1 MKKSSYL
8 SRTFHNGKQHFI
20 NTMALARRL
29 GAPASRRRVPQFE
42 TRQTRRR
49 DAGAPRITPQS
60 FIYVTFVG
68 VVSIAFLAVSA
79 FAQENTVDITK
90 MTGPGRE
97 RPILVSVSGF
107 TGEAAQ
113 VLQFDLY
120 VQGFAFTNAEAA
132 QYALTGSNN
141 GNLQGRA
148 TDNITKSVK
157 VAKAYSGASIRRQAH
172 AFVDDFVQALSRK
185 PIAQTKIAFKG
196 QNGSNGEIFISD
208 FDGFN
213 AQQVTKDNSI
223 VAAPSMV
230 PGHLAMYYTSYKL
243 NHPDIF
249 YQNLSTGARRIF
261 ARYGGS
267 NMSPAV
273 SPDGSK
279 VAMILSK
286 DGWTDLYVCNADG
299 SDLRRLT
306 KSPQDESSPCWSPDG
321 EWICY
326 ASKDRERR
334 SLSKIHVSGGLPQRI
349 PTTLV
354 GNPTEPDWSPDGKW
368 IAFTSQARDFAI
380 CVVPASGGDATVLA
394 AGEDPSWAPNSRTLV
409 FARRHSGQY
418 VLSLL
423 DAPTKQVKD
432 VSRTS
437 GSSSQSQPSWAR

>member
-1 MKKSSYL
+1 MNNLSYL
-8 SRTFHNGKQHFI
+8 TTTFQTCARQLI
-20 NTMALARRL
+20 NSAPFARCL
-29 GAPASRRRVPQFE
+29 GAPASRRRVPE
-42 TRQTRRR
+42 SEAHTRRR
-49 DAGAPRITPQS
+49 DAGAPRTR
-60 FIYVTFVG
+60 FVCLWL
-68 VVSIAFLAVSA
+68 SALLASSA
-79 FAQENTVDITK
+79 FSQDNTISIEK
-90 MTGPGRE
+90 ESGPGRE
-97 RPILVSVSGF
+97 RPILVSLSGF
-107 TGEAAQ
+107 AGEAVQ
-113 VLQFDLY
+113 VLHFDLY
-120 VQGFAFTNAEAA
+120 VQGFAVTNSEAA
-132 QYALTGSNN
+132 QYVISGSNN
-141 GNLQGRA
+141 GNLQARA
-148 TDNITKSVK
+148 TDRVNQRVL
-157 VAKAYSGASIRRQAH
+157 VAKAYSGASVRRQAH
-172 AFVDDFVQALSRK
+172 AFVDDFVQALGRK

-286 DGWTDLYVCNADG
+286 DGWTDLYVCNSDG

-306 KSPQDESSPCWSPDG
+306 KSPQDESSPCWSPDSQ
-321 EWICY
+321 WICY

-334 SLSKIHVSGGLPQRI
+334 SLSKIHVSGGQPQRI
-349 PTTLV
+349 PTNLV

-368 IAFTSQARDFAI
+368 IAFTSQSRDFAI
-380 CVVPASGGDATVLA
+380 CVVPASGGDATVLT

-409 FARRHSGQY
+409 FARRHGGEY